1 MKQQLTPTDLNIGLS
16 LNTNILNLTILHL
29 SRCLILFLTL
39 FYRVNVCLIQQWKAI
54 LRQKKGTGS
63 LSYTGA

>member
-1 MKQQLTPTDLNIGLS
+1 MAF
-16 LNTNILNLTILHL
+16 
-29 SRCLILFLTL
+29 ILFLAL